1 MKQLQAH
8 PWDSV
13 AEKYKAGDKVRG
25 AVTRVA
31 DFGAFVE
38 LEPGVEG
45 LIHISE
51 MSWGKKVRHP
61 SDLVKVGETVEAV
74 ILGIKLDERRM
85 SLGLK
90 QALGDPW
97 VGATERF
104 APGTVIEGPV
114 TNLTKF
120 GAFVQLAEGIE
131 GMIHV
136 SEISAEKRIN
146 HPQEVLKSGQV
157 VQAQVLAIDP
167 EKRNIRLSMK
177 QLVPTGLDEYLA
189 EHKEGDSVTG
199 RIIEVSGDRARVE
212 LGEGIQAQCRIPR
225 EGTDRSATKEAA
237 PAAAS
242 AKPNLSS
249 LGSMLQ
255 ARWKSGAPAS
265 ETKPEGLRSGQVR
278 EFRIA
283 KLDAAAKKIELELG

>member
-1 MKQLQAH
+1 MNKPSDVLSAGQSIEAKIIRIEPEKRRIAVSMKQLQAH

-13 AEKYKAGDKVRG
+13 AKKYKAGDKVRG

-97 VGATERF
+97 VEQQKD
-104 APGTVIEGPV
+104 
-114 TNLTKF
+114 L
-120 GAFVQLAEGIE
+120 
-131 GMIHV
+131 
-136 SEISAEKRIN
+136 
-146 HPQEVLKSGQV
+146 HPE
-157 VQAQVLAIDP
+157 P
-167 EKRNIRLSMK
+167 
-177 QLVPTGLDEYLA
+177 
-189 EHKEGDSVTG
+189 
-199 RIIEVSGDRARVE
+199 
-212 LGEGIQAQCRIPR
+212 
-225 EGTDRSATKEAA
+225 
-237 PAAAS
+237 
-242 AKPNLSS
+242 
-249 LGSMLQ
+249 
-255 ARWKSGAPAS
+255 
-265 ETKPEGLRSGQVR
+265 
-278 EFRIA
+278 
-283 KLDAAAKKIELELG
+283 